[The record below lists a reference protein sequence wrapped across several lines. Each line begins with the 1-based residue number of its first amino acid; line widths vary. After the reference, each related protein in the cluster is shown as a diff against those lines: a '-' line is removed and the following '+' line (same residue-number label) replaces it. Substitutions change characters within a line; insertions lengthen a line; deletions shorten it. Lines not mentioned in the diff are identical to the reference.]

1 MQVSVTNLSNGLRL
15 CFGTFTSIRVKRAVT
30 VDARAVRY
38 ALALTPIVSLIV
50 SGTAAVVG
58 QILFVITDSRVLMAI
73 AIVASEVYFTG
84 SLHADG
90 VADTAD
96 GFSAARKTDREHGL
110 AAMKDPRIGA
120 IGTLALLFTYGSQ
133 IAMVT
138 FLANPW
144 YWIPAGIIA
153 RASVSYLC
161 SSGTSS
167 ARRDGIG
174 LAFIGAIN
182 TRWLAVNTTIS
193 LLLLWGAFALL
204 PLRFVPILVTVAILV
219 LVGLILNLFKRRS
232 IRRLGGLTGDVLGA
246 GLEIARTLTLLVL
259 VVSL

>member
-1 MQVSVTNLSNGLRL
+1 M
-15 CFGTFTSIRVKRAVT
+15 KRAVT
-30 VDARAVRY
+30 VDAHAVRY
-38 ALALTPIVSLIV
+38 ALTLTPIVSLIV
-50 SGTAAVVG
+50 SGGAAVTG
-58 QILFVITDSRVLMAI
+58 QILFAITGSRVLMAI
-73 AIVASEVYFTG
+73 AIVASELYFTG
-84 SLHADG
+84 SLHADA

-96 GFSAARKTDREHGL
+96 GFTAARKVGREHGL
-110 AAMKDPRIGA
+110 AAMKDPSVGAIGA
-120 IGTLALLFTYGSQ
+120 IAMFFTYTAQ

-161 SSGTSS
+161 SSGTPS

-174 LAFIGAIN
+174 LAFIGAIGK
-182 TRWLAVNTTIS
+182 RLLIVNTTVT
-193 LLLLWGAFALL
+193 LLLLWGALALL
-204 PLRFVPILVTVAILV
+204 PLRFAPILVTFAIFV
-219 LVGLILNLFKRRS
+219 LAGLILTFFKRRS

-259 VVSL
+259 VASL